1 MILRPQELD
10 GAFLVEI
17 EPAEDHRGFYAQ
29 SFSEREFS
37 EHGLVGTYVE
47 GGISYNARRGTV
59 RGMHMQLPPHAQAKL
74 VRCTRGA
81 IHDVIIDLRSDS
93 PTHGRWLALDLSAS
107 ERNALYVPE
116 GFAHGFQ
123 TLEDDA
129 EVSYQL
135 SDYHHPEAEFGVRW
149 NDPWFGIEWPI
160 DDVVISDRDRN
171 FDDFRGSLAEPR
183 GNGGRV

>member
-29 SFSEREFS
+29 SFSTREFKH
-37 EHGLVGTYVE
+37 HGLAESFVE

-59 RGMHMQLPPHAQAKL
+59 RGMHMQLAPHAQAKL
-74 VRCTRGA
+74 LRCTRGA
-81 IHDVIIDLRSDS
+81 IHDVIVDLRSES
-93 PTHGRWLALDLSAS
+93 PTYAQWLAVGLSAS
-107 ERNALYVPE
+107 DMRMLYVPE

-123 TLEDDA
+123 TLEDDV

-135 SDYHHPEAEFGVRW
+135 SDYYDPQAEFGVRW
-149 NDPWFGIEWPI
+149 NDPQFGIEWPI
-160 DDVVISDRDRN
+160 DDVVISDRDRS
-171 FDDFRGSLAEPR
+171 FGDFRG
-183 GNGGRV
+183 

>member
-29 SFSEREFS
+29 SFSAREFS
-37 EHGLVGTYVE
+37 DHGLADSFVE

-59 RGMHMQLPPHAQAKL
+59 RGMHMQLAPSAQAKL

-81 IHDVIIDLRSDS
+81 IHDVIIDLRRES
-93 PTHGRWLALDLSAS
+93 PTHAQWLAVELSA
-107 ERNALYVPE
+107 ADPTILYVPQ

-123 TLEDDA
+123 TLEDDV

-135 SDYHHPEAEFGVRW
+135 SDYYDPKAEFGVRW
-149 NDPWFGIEWPI
+149 NDPRFGIEWPI
-160 DDVVISDRDRN
+160 DDVVISDRDRS
-171 FDDFRGSLAEPR
+171 FGDFRS
-183 GNGGRV
+183 